1 MRTYIFSA
9 LAALTFGLLTLTPA
23 SAENAPWT
31 CMSPAFGCGGAPV
44 AKSHRSH
51 EFAGERTY
59 RRQASGKRNRVAKH
73 EGGVKRVARAERKE
87 QQAEKAPAKVE
98 LPERKQAQAQ
108 NKPEAKPQTQASTEQ
123 PKDKTVPAHKVET
136 EKAYRTTSS
145 QSGMASYY
153 GSESGSQTASGQRFN
168 PSAMTAAHRTLPF
181 GTKVRVTN
189 KNNGRSVIVTINDR
203 GPFIR
208 GRIIDL
214 STAAAGVIGMKGA
227 GVARVTVE
235 RLGG

>member
-23 SAENAPWT
+23 NAENAPWT

-59 RRQASGKRNRVAKH
+59 RRQAGGKRNRVAKH
-73 EGGVKRVARAERKE
+73 EGGVKRVARAERNE
-87 QQAEKAPAKVE
+87 QQAEKKVV
-98 LPERKQAQAQ
+98 LPERKQAQ
-108 NKPEAKPQTQASTEQ
+108 NKPEAKPQRQASTEQ
-123 PKDKTVPAHKVET
+123 PKDKPAAEHKVET

-189 KNNGRSVIVTINDR
+189 KNNGRSVVVTINDR

>member
-31 CMSPAFGCGGAPV
+31 CMSPAFACGGAPA
-44 AKSHRSH
+44 AKSHRSQ
-51 EFAGERTY
+51 EYAGERSY
-59 RRQASGKRNRVAKH
+59 RRQASGKRSRTRVAKH
-73 EGGVKRVARAERKE
+73 EGAVKRVARAERTEK
-87 QQAEKAPAKVE
+87 QAEKAPAKVE
-98 LPERKQAQAQ
+98 VPERK
-108 NKPEAKPQTQASTEQ
+108 PTQAAAEQ
-123 PKDKTVPAHKVET
+123 PKDKTIGERKVET

-153 GSESGSQTASGQRFN
+153 GSESGSQTASGARFN

>member
-23 SAENAPWT
+23 NAENAPWT

-59 RRQASGKRNRVAKH
+59 RRQAGGKRNRVAKH

-87 QQAEKAPAKVE
+87 QQAEKKVV
-98 LPERKQAQAQ
+98 LPERKQAQ
-108 NKPEAKPQTQASTEQ
+108 NKPEAKPQRQASTEQ
-123 PKDKTVPAHKVET
+123 PKDKPAAEHKVET

-189 KNNGRSVIVTINDR
+189 KNNGRSVVVTINDR

>member
-31 CMSPAFGCGGAPV
+31 CMSPAFACGDAPT
-44 AKSHRSH
+44 AKSYRAQK
-51 EFAGERTY
+51 FAGERTY

-73 EGGVKRVARAERKE
+73 EDSAKRVARPERKE
-87 QQAEKAPAKVE
+87 QVAEKAPVKVE
-98 LPERKQAQAQ
+98 LPERKQVQPQA
-108 NKPEAKPQTQASTEQ
+108 KAAAEQ
-123 PKDKTVPAHKVET
+123 PKDKATEHKVET

-153 GSESGSQTASGQRFN
+153 GSESGSQTASGARFN
-168 PSAMTAAHRTLPF
+168 PNAMTAAHRTLPF

-189 KNNGRSVIVTINDR
+189 IAA
-203 GPFIR
+203 
-208 GRIIDL
+208 
-214 STAAAGVIGMKGA
+214 TAADLQAVEGVGEA
-227 GVARVTVE
+227 RARVVRE
-235 RLGG
+235 GLSRLAESSIVDRYGAAL